1 LHNMTTTKIKI
12 LFYLAAATIVIPGI
26 LHLNMGLS
34 QLLHNPAVPTGGQPR
49 GGSFSSGSNN
59 NNTNGGATQSST
71 TTPRALPP
79 SAGGGS
85 GILGLTGIF
94 FTVAGIAQIFW
105 GLPMARRWGTP
116 WYLIGIAGNVVL
128 IALWA
133 ITRMPGNP
141 ISERAFPL
149 AAGIYDEVLQVA
161 FIVITAA
168 IIIYERRMKRMDPK
182 TAADA
187 R

>member
-1 LHNMTTTKIKI
+1 MTRTKIKI
-12 LFYLAAATIVIPGI
+12 LFYIAAATIVIPGI
-26 LHLNMGLS
+26 LHLNMGLN
-34 QLLHNPAVPTGGQPR
+34 QLLRSPAATGGPPR
-49 GGSFSSGSNN
+49 GGDFGST
-59 NNTNGGATQSST
+59 NNTNGAIQSST
-71 TTPRALPP
+71 TNRASPP
-79 SAGGGS
+79 NGG

-116 WYLIGIAGNVVL
+116 WYLIGIAGTIVL

-141 ISERAFPL
+141 INERGFPI
-149 AAGIYDEVLQVA
+149 AAGIYDEVFQVA
-161 FIVITAA
+161 FIAITAA

-187 R
+187 K